1 MGEAPELTNAIIRAD
16 TLGLL
21 HSMYL
26 AFPYP
31 LRRVVTV
38 FGLMAVLLLKP
49 WINRNRPIP
58 TTRDHLYTLSFWGV
72 PLVDQSQFKLRV
84 HGKVGKS
91 VTLSLSDLEE
101 RSDTDREVVL
111 DCVGGTRNVVQ
122 MRGVSM
128 RHILEAVEADPA
140 ASTAVFHC
148 ADGYREAAL
157 LSDLLEHKAFLA
169 FAVNDEGIPEM
180 GYPLRLA
187 FPGKYGYKWAKWVT
201 DIELVEESR
210 KGTWESIGLPDRA
223 NVGDI
228 F

>member
-1 MGEAPELTNAIIRAD
+1 MGETLELTNAIVRAES
-16 TLGLL
+16 LGLL

-26 AFPYP
+26 ALPYP

-38 FGLMAVLLLKP
+38 LGLMAALLLKP

-58 TTRDHLYTLSFWGV
+58 TPRDRLYTLSFWGV
-72 PLVDQSQFKLRV
+72 PPVDDNQFRLRV

-91 VTLSLSDLEE
+91 LTLSLPDLEE
-101 RSDTDREVVL
+101 LSDTDREVVL
-111 DCVGGTRNVVQ
+111 DCVGGTRNVVR
-122 MRGVSM
+122 MKGVSM
-128 RHILEAVEADPA
+128 RRILKAVGPCARA
-140 ASTAVFHC
+140 KTAVFRC
-148 ADGYREAAL
+148 ADGYREATL
-157 LSDLLEHKAFLA
+157 LSDLLEHGAFLA
-169 FAVNDEGIPEM
+169 LAVNDEGIPEM
-180 GYPLRLA
+180 GHPLRLA

-201 DIELVEESR
+201 DIELVEDAR

>member
-1 MGEAPELTNAIIRAD
+1 MGDAPELTNAIIRGD
-16 TLGLL
+16 SLGLL
-21 HSMYL
+21 HNMYL

-31 LRRVVTV
+31 LRRIVTV
-38 FGLMAVLLLKP
+38 LGLMAVLLLKP
-49 WINRNRPIP
+49 WLNRNRPIP
-58 TTRDHLYTLSFWGV
+58 TTRDRLYTLSFWGV
-72 PLVDQSQFKLRV
+72 PLVDESQFRLRV

-91 VTLSLSDLEE
+91 LTLSLPDLEAL
-101 RSDTDREVVL
+101 SDTGREVVL

-128 RHILEAVEADPA
+128 RHILEAVESDPA
-140 ASTAVFHC
+140 ARTAVFRC

-157 LSDLLEHKAFLA
+157 LSDLLEHEAFLA

-201 DIELVEESR
+201 DIELVEDSR

>member
-1 MGEAPELTNAIIRAD
+1 MGETPELTNAIVSA
-16 TLGLL
+16 TSLGLL

-31 LRRVVTV
+31 LRRIVTV
-38 FGLMAVLLLKP
+38 LGLMAALLLKP

-58 TTRDHLYTLSFWGV
+58 TTRDRLYTLSFWGV
-72 PLVDQSQFKLRV
+72 PSLDESRFQLRV
-84 HGKVGKS
+84 HGKVARDAS
-91 VTLSLSDLEE
+91 FSLPDLEALA
-101 RSDTDREVVL
+101 DTNREVVL
-111 DCVGGTRNVVQ
+111 DCVGGTRNVVR
-122 MRGVSM
+122 MKGVSM
-128 RHILEAVEADPA
+128 RQILEAVEPGPRAK
-140 ASTAVFHC
+140 TAVFQC

-157 LSDLLEHKAFLA
+157 LPDLLEHEAFLA

-201 DIELVEESR
+201 DIELVEDSR
-210 KGTWESIGLPDRA
+210 KGIWESIGLPDRA

>member
-1 MGEAPELTNAIIRAD
+1 MGEAPELTNAIVRAEL
-16 TLGLL
+16 LGLL

-31 LRRVVTV
+31 LRRIVTV
-38 FGLMAVLLLKP
+38 LGLMAVLLLKP

-58 TTRDHLYTLSFWGV
+58 TTRDRLYTLSFWGV
-72 PLVDQSQFKLRV
+72 PPIDESRFQLRV
-84 HGKVGKS
+84 HGKVRKS
-91 VTLSLSDLEE
+91 LTLSLPDLEE
-101 RSDTDREVVL
+101 LSDTDREVVL
-111 DCVGGTRNVVQ
+111 DCVGGTRNVVR

-128 RHILEAVEADPA
+128 RRILEAVESGLA
-140 ASTAVFHC
+140 ASTAIFRC
-148 ADGYREAAL
+148 ADGYREAAP
-157 LSDLLEHKAFLA
+157 LSDLLEHRAFLA

-201 DIELVEESR
+201 DIELVEDAR

-223 NVGDI
+223 DVGDI

>member
-1 MGEAPELTNAIIRAD
+1 MGEAPELANAIVPAD
-16 TLGLL
+16 SLGLL

-38 FGLMAVLLLKP
+38 LGLMTVLLLKP

-58 TTRDHLYTLSFWGV
+58 TTRDRLYTLSFWGV
-72 PLVDQSQFKLRV
+72 PSVDAGRFQLRV
-84 HGKVGKS
+84 HGEVARDRS
-91 VTLSLSDLEE
+91 FTLPDLEGLT
-101 RSDTDREVVL
+101 DTNQEVVL
-111 DCVGGTRNVVQ
+111 DCVGGTRNVVR
-122 MRGVSM
+122 MRGVSIN
-128 RHILEAVEADPA
+128 RILEAVRPN
-140 ASTAVFHC
+140 ASAKTAVFRC
-148 ADGYREAAL
+148 ADRYREAAPL
-157 LSDLLEHKAFLA
+157 PDLRKHGAFLA
-169 FAVNDEGIPEM
+169 FAVNEEEIPAM

-187 FPGKYGYKWAKWVT
+187 FPGKYGYRWAKWVT
-201 DIELVEESR
+201 DIELVEDSQ